1 MLVAEARNSRNWV
14 LLLERLIF
22 VDGSR
27 CRSHGTLFGSSFG
40 TPVCGHVKKSRS
52 NIPKSCSCSFNPWR
66 RSLTYGLF
74 MPLGSATR
82 DMPPHGLARIYMVFS
97 QHLCLAVVKGWHQII
112 TRYITVTR
120 SLSCGLLRPAS
131 RSPHT
136 GGEPT
141 QDTRKMR
148 LLAAATQA
156 ASLLIILRR
165 WLDE

>member
-1 MLVAEARNSRNWV
+1 LLRPQKLAQLGPAPGEIDLSTGHAVAPTGRSLGRRSAR
-14 LLLERLIF
+14 
-22 VDGSR
+22 R
-27 CRSHGTLFGSSFG
+27 CVGTR
-40 TPVCGHVKKSRS
+40 VKKSRS